1 MGINMTNILSY
12 GIFIKGMPLDGE
24 TQVVITFSML
34 ENLQTV
40 ICYDYEDG
48 KKWHDLTCVMELI
61 FCKRH
66 TDYDEISKIRYLYDH
81 PQNLFKDFA
90 ALITDRY
97 SDQMI
102 SVRMDL
108 TAGWFQHDNKD
119 KDICFDDFDSFNC
132 SINHKKHFHPEN
144 PEMPDD

>member
-1 MGINMTNILSY
+1 MT
-12 GIFIKGMPLDGE
+12 
-24 TQVVITFSML
+24 
-34 ENLQTV
+34 
-40 ICYDYEDG
+40 
-48 KKWHDLTCVMELI
+48 
-61 FCKRH
+61 
-66 TDYDEISKIRYLYDH
+66 
-81 PQNLFKDFA
+81 